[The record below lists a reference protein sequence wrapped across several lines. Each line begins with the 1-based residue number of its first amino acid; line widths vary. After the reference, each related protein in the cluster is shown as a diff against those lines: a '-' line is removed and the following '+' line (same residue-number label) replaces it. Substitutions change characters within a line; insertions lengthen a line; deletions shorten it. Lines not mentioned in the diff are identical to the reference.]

1 MSVFFLILLPIVI
14 IFIAIG
20 VSKPSN
26 RRYMKGIN
34 HSTHY
39 TGDYDDSTNC
49 DSFGGDF
56 GGGDSGSCGGG
67 D

>member
-1 MSVFFLILLPIVI
+1 MSVFFLILLLIVI

-34 HSTHY
+34 HSIHY
-39 TGDYDDSTNC
+39 TGDYKDSNNC
-49 DSFGGDF
+49 DSF
-56 GGGDSGSCGGG
+56 GGDSGSCGGG